1 MSRLQLAL
9 VHFVFGLSCMLL
21 QSPASAEEIGFIED
35 FSLAEDRTQAL
46 AQLIPGT
53 EDYYYYHALHYQNN
67 EQFDKVEELLK
78 AWIKRYNYTA
88 RVQEIRYRQAL
99 LTYDQHPAQSLE
111 FVRQELGIQFN
122 HQREIVGRIAQ
133 LLEENADL
141 IQERQ
146 PALIIEV
153 WCPLVRPM

>member
-9 VHFVFGLSCMLL
+9 VHFVFGLSCILL

-122 HQREIVGRIAQ
+122 HQREIV
-133 LLEENADL
+133 
-141 IQERQ
+141 
-146 PALIIEV
+146 
-153 WCPLVRPM
+153 